1 MEVRPIPHLIH
12 FQLNQDDKAEVVAR
26 GITQIRVS
34 IPLDN
39 LHRAESYISWI
50 RRANLVGNYVQNRV
64 GERLWTS
71 MKLRHS
77 RAIVVAAVPETETE
91 QFQKRFSRTLSTL
104 ASSTIGIFEFVTM
117 RYTQR
122 CLRNV
127 LRYSFA
133 CTLARC
139 QRRKRILSFH

>member
-1 MEVRPIPHLIH
+1 
-12 FQLNQDDKAEVVAR
+12 
-26 GITQIRVS
+26 
-34 IPLDN
+34 
-39 LHRAESYISWI
+39 
-50 RRANLVGNYVQNRV
+50 
-64 GERLWTS
+64 

-91 QFQKRFSRTLSTL
+91 QFQKRFSRTFSAL

-122 CLRNV
+122 CLRDV

-133 CTLARC
+133 YTLARC